1 VSECWWSYL
10 CSLLERLLVHGNE
23 DDCVR
28 TLSVFG
34 RLLHLLD
41 HVLASG
47 EIDEC
52 LCAHLL
58 QAHLPLL
65 LTGVN
70 GNHVQ
75 AHGFGVLLGEGSETA
90 TSTDDGDGLARLSVR
105 LLQTL
110 VDCDTGAEDGCD
122 CVEGN
127 VFVEAGDVSGLG
139 DAVLL
144 EGTVDGVA

>member
-1 VSECWWSYL
+1 MNESWGSYL
-10 CSLLERLLVHGNE
+10 CSLLERLLVDGNQ
-23 DDCVR
+23 DDGVR
-28 TLSVFG
+28 TLSVLG

-47 EIDEC
+47 KVDERC
-52 LCAHLL
+52 CTHLL
-58 QAHLPLL
+58 QAHLLL
-65 LTGVN
+65 LVARVDGD
-70 GNHVQ
+70 HVQ

-90 TSTDDGDGLARLSVR
+90 TSTNDGDGLARLSTR
-105 LLQTL
+105 LLQAL
-110 VDCDTGAEDGCD
+110 VDCDAGAEDGCD

-127 VFVEAGDVSGLG
+127 VFVEAGDVGCFG